1 MANETKEKM
10 LDAALEIFSRN
21 GYAGTNLKEIAGAVG
36 VVKSAFYR
44 HYESKEEVWNAVID
58 RMEAYY
64 EQRFGSSANLP
75 EIPQTTDE
83 LKQLTL
89 KMLDFTVHDRL
100 VIMTRKLLLTEQFHD
115 DRVRSLA
122 TEHFGAGLE
131 TLFSKL
137 FAAMMENG
145 SLMRADPGMLAFS
158 YVAPITSLV
167 HLCDREPDKVPDA
180 LKKAEAFMD
189 HFISIYGMSE
199 AKKKVRG

>member
-75 EIPQTTDE
+75 EIP
-83 LKQLTL
+83 
-89 KMLDFTVHDRL
+89 
-100 VIMTRKLLLTEQFHD
+100 
-115 DRVRSLA
+115 
-122 TEHFGAGLE
+122 
-131 TLFSKL
+131 
-137 FAAMMENG
+137 
-145 SLMRADPGMLAFS
+145 
-158 YVAPITSLV
+158 
-167 HLCDREPDKVPDA
+167 
-180 LKKAEAFMD
+180 
-189 HFISIYGMSE
+189 
-199 AKKKVRG
+199 